1 VVEAVSEG
9 VRLED
14 CTGNVLG
21 YLPTGEGEE
30 GGEGEGETYEE
41 ESVEGSEDGEGEGGW
56 ELEESDISIEEDSDG
71 VGFKIVIS
79 PQVRESTEPRNEL
92 AQLLE
97 ECRVFHD
104 QS

>member
-1 VVEAVSEG
+1 MSEG

-41 ESVEGSEDGEGEGGW
+41 GFFKRSEVGEG
-56 ELEESDISIEEDSDG
+56 
-71 VGFKIVIS
+71 
-79 PQVRESTEPRNEL
+79 
-92 AQLLE
+92 E
-97 ECRVFHD
+97 ECRVFND